1 VTRFFFVRGKA
12 ILFTM
17 DNMKLPLLL
26 IGLFLL
32 LSCQTRETSKVVDDP
47 EFTESPTDPSTSY
60 PADMTD
66 VFTAH
71 GGIEAWQN
79 MQALSFEIEK
89 EEGTEKHFINLWDR
103 HDRVEGAN
111 FTMGFD
117 GSNVWIK
124 ADSTY
129 KGDPTFYHNLMF
141 YFYAMPYVLGDEGIK
156 YLETEPLEFDGITY
170 PGIRI
175 AYNQGVGVSSKDEYF
190 IHYHPETKQMAW
202 LGYTVTYFSQEA
214 SSDVHWI
221 RYDHW
226 QEINGLKLPKSVSW
240 YNYQDGQPVDLRNTV
255 SFTNV
260 TLSTQELDQALFE
273 KPTGAV
279 IQ

>member
-1 VTRFFFVRGKA
+1 
-12 ILFTM
+12 M
-17 DNMKLPLLL
+17 
-26 IGLFLL
+26 GLFLL
-32 LSCQTRETSKVVDDP
+32 VSCQTRETSKVVDDP
-47 EFTESPTDPSTSY
+47 EVTETPTDPSRSY
-60 PADMTD
+60 PADITE

-71 GGIEAWQN
+71 GGMEAWQN

-89 EEGTEKHFINLWDR
+89 EEGNEKHFINLGNR
-103 HDRVEGAN
+103 RDRVEGAN

-117 GSNVWIK
+117 GNDVWIK

-129 KGDPTFYHNLMF
+129 KGNPAFYHNLMF
-141 YFYAMPYVLGDEGIK
+141 YFYAMPFVLGDEGIN
-156 YLETEPLEFDGITY
+156 YLETDPLEFDGIAY

-190 IHYHPETKQMAW
+190 IHYHPETRQMAW
-202 LGYTVTYFSQEA
+202 LGYTVTFFSQET

-226 QEINGLKLPKSVSW
+226 QEISGLKLPKSVSW
-240 YNYQDGQPVDLRNTV
+240 YNYQDGKPIDLRNTV

-260 TLSTQELDQALFE
+260 TLSPQELEQALFE